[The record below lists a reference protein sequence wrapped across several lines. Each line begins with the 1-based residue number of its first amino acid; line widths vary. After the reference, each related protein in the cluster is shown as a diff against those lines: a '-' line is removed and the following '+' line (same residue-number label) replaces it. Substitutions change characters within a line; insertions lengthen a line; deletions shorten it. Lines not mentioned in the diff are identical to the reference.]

1 MSFTISA
8 SATTLSA
15 KARVANV
22 ARVAKRSVAQPMR
35 PRGKSL
41 VVRASVWSGMSTYMK
56 KQCEAAAA
64 LEAKDAD
71 AGRQAWIDI
80 DKQVPGARMAWM
92 ENATAMTQ
100 TWRSA
105 RCSTSEVS
113 FTRPCTDVESA
124 RVGYSRD
131 VLFVSIHLQQFVLV
145 TFRSRR
151 LVTRFGES

>member
-35 PRGKSL
+35 QRGKSL

-92 ENATAMTQ
+92 ENATAGGSGLNVDQMDKMCNDDPN
-100 TWRSA
+100 A
-105 RCSTSEVS
+105 EECKVFDE
-113 FTRPCTDVESA
+113 
-124 RVGYSRD
+124 
-131 VLFVSIHLQQFVLV
+131 
-145 TFRSRR
+145 
-151 LVTRFGES
+151 

>member
-41 VVRASVWSGMSTYMK
+41 VVRASGWSGMSTYMK

-92 ENATAMTQ
+92 ENATAGGSGLNVDQMDKMCNDDPN
-100 TWRSA
+100 A
-105 RCSTSEVS
+105 EECKVFDE
-113 FTRPCTDVESA
+113 
-124 RVGYSRD
+124 
-131 VLFVSIHLQQFVLV
+131 
-145 TFRSRR
+145 
-151 LVTRFGES
+151 